1 MPDPAGIGPL
11 SLGRRRFLAVIAGGL
26 LAAPLAAEAQKPRMP
41 RLCVLG
47 ADSLSSQWASRYN
60 AFIVGLNELG
70 YVDGRNITIDFLSA
84 EGQYNRFP
92 ALAAECVRLKPD
104 VIVAYTTP
112 GALAAKKATGTIP
125 IVMGPVGDPVGTG
138 IVVSLAHPGGNV
150 TGQTVMA
157 SDLSAKRLQL
167 LKEAVPG
174 LSRVVAL
181 SHLTDPIGRLQVQEM
196 EQAAGPLGLRFQNQG
211 IRTPDDLAAAF
222 DAATKDA
229 AQGLV
234 TTIETIFIIHRAR
247 IVELAAKHRL
257 PAMYPVRDFVD
268 SGGLMSYGPN
278 TMSLYRHTAVYVD
291 KILKG
296 AKPADLP
303 VQEPTMFEFVV
314 NLKSAKALGL
324 TIPPSLLARA
334 DQVIE

>member
-1 MPDPAGIGPL
+1 MERRAF
-11 SLGRRRFLAVIAGGL
+11 LGALTGGL

-60 AFIVGLNELG
+60 AFIQGLNELG

-84 EGQYNRFP
+84 EGRYDRFP

-138 IVVSLAHPGGNV
+138 ILASLAHPGGNV

-211 IRTPDDLAAAF
+211 IRTSDDLAAAF

-247 IVELAAKHRL
+247 VVELAAKHRL
-257 PAMYPVRDFVD
+257 PAMYPVRDFAD

-278 TMSLYRHTAVYVD
+278 TLSLYRHTAVYVD

-303 VQEPTMFEFVV
+303 VQEPTTFEFVV
-314 NLKSAKALGL
+314 NLKTAKALGL
-324 TIPPSLLARA
+324 TIPPALLARA
-334 DQVIE
+334 DEVIE